1 MEVIVDGKPLD
12 GGLDGANLQEMLQD
26 LMQRHLGD
34 GRTIKELSINGE
46 IYEEANQ
53 GAPEGIARER
63 IESLV
68 VETVSSREIAD
79 FFLQNAGATLATL
92 QEAARSVAELFRMD
106 DERQANEKYRQL
118 LETLGLFLKMLQ
130 LSQQVLDLDFEA
142 VSAGQLSANQRLERL
157 QGLIGDMLKAQE
169 NQDWL
174 LLADVLN
181 YDLVGELKAWAELV
195 PFLTAKG
202 EGA

>member
-1 MEVIVDGKPLD
+1 MQVIVDGKPLD
-12 GGLDGANLQEMLQD
+12 GELDGANLHEMLRD

-34 GRTIKELSINGE
+34 ARTIKELSINGE
-46 IYEEANQ
+46 IYQQDNQ
-53 GAPEGIARER
+53 GAPEEIAREG

-68 VETVSSREIAD
+68 VETVSSQEIAD
-79 FFLQNAGATLATL
+79 FFLQNAGATLETL

-195 PFLTAKG
+195 PLLSAKG
-202 EGA
+202 GGA